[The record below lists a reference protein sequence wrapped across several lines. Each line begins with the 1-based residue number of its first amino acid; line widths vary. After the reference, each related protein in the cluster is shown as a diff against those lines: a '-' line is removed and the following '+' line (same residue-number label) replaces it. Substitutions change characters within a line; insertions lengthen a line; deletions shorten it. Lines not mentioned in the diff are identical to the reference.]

1 MQQLWRSNAFSAQ
14 CRSCDSHPSSQY
26 HWRYRWRWY
35 SSYHPVPYMA
45 RIVET
50 SGGGKYQSVAFI
62 LFGNTSANFDASRNQ
77 SHHMSKP
84 RDSHQL
90 GNQTQKRVSKT
101 VCMGSSYTPRCG
113 ISVMDFDV
121 IGYPL
126 DNRQK
131 SVYGLKY
138 RQSMHT
144 SPYSLFAVGGWPLN
158 IGSLFSHS
166 DIPTRKRFLPTIT
179 RVFHSI
185 DAEGQKSHG

>member
-113 ISVMDFDV
+113 ISSVMDFWRHRISTGQTPK
-121 IGYPL
+121 IGIRPEISPTHAHVAIL
-126 DNRQK
+126 
-131 SVYGLKY
+131 SVCSRRLAAKY
-138 RQSMHT
+138 RE
-144 SPYSLFAVGGWPLN
+144 FV
-158 IGSLFSHS
+158 
-166 DIPTRKRFLPTIT
+166 
-179 RVFHSI
+179 
-185 DAEGQKSHG
+185 